1 MSYLIVYYWNYNKI
15 CLKWQ
20 LFKQGLFLQFNFGT
34 ILKLWYFSIHF
45 VMAFNAVVHVT
56 LLSDWRAP
64 NICWLWVINAA
75 TLNNILMISLR
86 SVILLVE
93 ETGTRG
99 AKTCLYPRN
108 MLDVYKTSFTIPS
121 ILWSCARCWRIKEI
135 KTEMLTSA
143 VLLSLKYWGTEV
155 KRAILCNVAMEHN
168 NNEKTFWK
176 INVFCIFLNVII
188 LN

>member
-1 MSYLIVYYWNYNKI
+1 MTSEIKIKCEISDLQNDINQFYNSINSCMYWDVSDLLNLWNVSYLIVYYWNYNKI

-108 MLDVYKTSFTIPS
+108 MLDV
-121 ILWSCARCWRIKEI
+121 
-135 KTEMLTSA
+135 
-143 VLLSLKYWGTEV
+143 
-155 KRAILCNVAMEHN
+155 
-168 NNEKTFWK
+168 
-176 INVFCIFLNVII
+176 
-188 LN
+188 